1 MVASLLLLPEQ
12 AVKLPVA
19 APEHLTLVHRLLPSP
34 AVNLVV
40 INRMMVDKQSHLS
53 VPEIRKFRQFR
64 QFRLLRRRLQGCR
77 DASSRVRPA
86 PSNLVPTNIS
96 PGQHNFSLREQFQ
109 QLPAKCTGPIQSSVL
124 EAFWP

>member
-1 MVASLLLLPEQ
+1 MVASLLLIPEQ

-77 DASSRVRPA
+77 VRKLPRP
-86 PSNLVPTNIS
+86 PSTFKPRSDQYLARST
-96 PGQHNFSLREQFQ
+96 
-109 QLPAKCTGPIQSSVL
+109 
-124 EAFWP
+124 